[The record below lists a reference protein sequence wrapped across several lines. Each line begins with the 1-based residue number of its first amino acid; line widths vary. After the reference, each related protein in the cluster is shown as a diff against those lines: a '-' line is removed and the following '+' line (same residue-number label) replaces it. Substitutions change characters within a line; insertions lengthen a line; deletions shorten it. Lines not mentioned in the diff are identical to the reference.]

1 MENIIPY
8 SWIGKLNVIKIPLL
22 LKFIYRFKAIPVK
35 ALIGFFFRE
44 NQQAAPKI
52 HMEESRAKKS
62 QGFLKNEEMEKKN

>member
-35 ALIGFFFRE
+35 ALIGFFSG
-44 NQQAAPKI
+44 KI
-52 HMEESRAKKS
+52 NKLHLKFTWKS
-62 QGFLKNEEMEKKN
+62 QEPRRVKGF